1 MLRLRLNMYV
11 VSSSVAIVV
20 EKVNFIGCHRTYA
33 HVAMEP
39 IIVEIK
45 SPPYYYNFYIYI
57 YIYDIFIINNYNLKS
72 LK

>member
-39 IIVEIK
+39 TIVEIK
-45 SPPYYYNFYIYI
+45 SPPYYYNF